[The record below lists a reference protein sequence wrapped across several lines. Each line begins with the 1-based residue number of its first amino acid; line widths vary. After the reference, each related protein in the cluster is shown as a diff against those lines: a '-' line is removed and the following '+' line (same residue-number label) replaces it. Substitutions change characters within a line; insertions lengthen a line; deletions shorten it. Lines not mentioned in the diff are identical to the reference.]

1 MKTIY
6 FCLFL
11 VLSSSLLGQSYQYSL
26 DLNQV
31 SNDQLIVNLKVPAL
45 EGDTVLFNFPK
56 TIPGTYATQDY
67 GKYISAFQAKTASG
81 EVLEVQALTVNTYKI
96 PRANELA
103 SIRYK
108 VDDTFDSE
116 EKKDKVFEPAGTNI
130 QAGRNF
136 VLNNSGFFGFFE
148 GKENWPVEL
157 SVDKPAD
164 MIGMTALKQTA
175 LTVDNQAF
183 LADSYHQLL
192 DCPIMF
198 SAPDTISFNVANA
211 RVTMSVFNESGRE
224 LSAEIYEEVK
234 VSMNAISD
242 FLDGELPVDNYAF
255 LFYIKDYTRYQ
266 DLMSGGKVK
275 IKDVTALLKDMVGQG
290 FGALEHGN
298 SSFYFLPDFG
308 NEMVIDMIKDVCIHE
323 FFHILTPL
331 NLHSQHIGDFN
342 YVDPIMSKHLWLY
355 EGITEYFAGISQVK
369 GGVIDPYD
377 YLSKILRGHIRGAR
391 NYPETEMSFTEM
403 SENVLEKPWSKEY
416 GQVYVRGALLGALL
430 DIEIMRLT
438 AGEKTLKEVVVTLSE
453 RYGKD
458 KSFDEETFIAEFVK
472 EVDPRLQEF
481 FDKYI
486 SGRTPLDV
494 AKGLEPVGVLFQASY
509 QGKAPFNPLDED
521 ENDIKTRSAFALI
534 GEGDITVKKVGKE
547 EAIGL
552 KKGDTFPASV
562 LRGKL
567 RDEYGE
573 WVPEGTVVEIPV
585 ERKGETVMLE
595 YEVRYVEKLMKDQIY
610 ILEGMNPRE
619 ALLFQRWMTNDSLKK
634 IKKELANKN

>member
-1 MKTIY
+1 MKSTL
-6 FCLFL
+6 FCLLL
-11 VLSSSLLGQSYQYSL
+11 VFSTGLFAQSYQYSM

-31 SNDQLIVNLKVPAL
+31 SNDQVIVNLKVPTMT
-45 EGDTVLFNFPK
+45 EDTVLFHFPK

-81 EVLEVQALTVNTYKI
+81 EVINAIPLTVNTYQI
-96 PRANELA
+96 PRGTELA

-108 VDDTFDSE
+108 VDDTFDSD

-148 GKENWPVEL
+148 GKESWPVEL

-164 MIGMTALKQTA
+164 MIGMTALNQTA
-175 LTVDNQAF
+175 LTANNQTF
-183 LADSYHQLL
+183 LAESYHQLL

-198 SAPDTISFNVANA
+198 SAPDTISFKVANA

-224 LSAEIYEEVK
+224 LSSEIYKEVK
-234 VSMNAISD
+234 VSMDAIAD

-255 LFYIKDYTRYQ
+255 LFYIEDYTRYKE
-266 DLMSGGKVK
+266 LMSGGKVK
-275 IKDVTALLKDMVGQG
+275 IKDVAALLGDMVGQG

-308 NEMVIDMIKDVCIHE
+308 DDFALNMIKDVCIHE

-331 NLHSQHIGDFN
+331 SLHSQHIGDFD
-342 YVDPIMSKHLWLY
+342 YVEPVMSQHLWLY

-369 GGVIDPYD
+369 GGVITPYE
-377 YLSKILRGHIRGAR
+377 YLSDVLKGNIRGAR
-391 NYPETEMSFTEM
+391 SFPQTEMSFTEM
-403 SENVLEKPWSKEY
+403 SANVLEKPWSKEY

-438 AGEKTLKEVVVTLSE
+438 AGEKTLKDVVVTLGE

-458 KSFDEETFIAEFVK
+458 KSFDEDSFIIEFVN
-472 EVDPRLQEF
+472 EVDPKLQDF
-481 FDKYI
+481 FDQYI
-486 SGRTPLDV
+486 MGRTPLDV
-494 AKGLEPVGVLFQASY
+494 PKGLESVGVLFQKSF
-509 QGKAPFNPLDED
+509 QGKAPFNPLSED
-521 ENDIKTRSAFALI
+521 ENDIKTKSAFSLA
-534 GEGDITVKKVGKE
+534 GDGDITIKKAGKE
-547 EAIGL
+547 EAIGFE
-552 KKGDTFPASV
+552 KGDVFEPTALKS
-562 LRGKL
+562 LL
-567 RDEYGE
+567 RDEFGE
-573 WVPEGTVVEIPV
+573 WVPEGTVVEIPIT
-585 ERKGETVMLE
+585 RKDEAMMLE
-595 YEVRYVEKLMKDQIY
+595 YKVRYVEKSLTDQIY

-619 ALLFQRWMTNDSLKK
+619 ELLFRRWMSNDSLKK